1 MRIDDSQPSSSDQ
14 AVKSGDRDKSSTDQN
29 KDSSFSKVLAKK
41 RDGKQDDANSKT
53 GKQKNTDAS
62 LLPGLMGGPQALL
75 EQSMQPTTVQ
85 SKSPVQMPSE
95 LQGLVR
101 EISSLV
107 NVKGNQQVNIELNS
121 NVLKGLHIQ
130 IERQKDGA
138 IAIQFQ
144 TSSEVVSQLLS
155 KNIDALSQGLI
166 DRGVNVAD
174 INVSGSRDSTT
185 GTESSGQSYGQ
196 GSSQTSK
203 NRFGGGNYPA
213 GRQGGRR

>member
-1 MRIDDSQPSSSDQ
+1 MKIDDSQPSSSDL
-14 AVKSGDRDKSSTDQN
+14 AVKSGNRDKSSTGQN

-41 RDGKQDDANSKT
+41 RDGKQDDADAKP
-53 GKQKNTDAS
+53 GKQKDTDPGMIP
-62 LLPGLMGGPQALL
+62 PGLLAGPQALL
-75 EQSMQPTTVQ
+75 EQSMQPTAVQ
-85 SKSPVQMPSE
+85 SKSPVQAPPE

-144 TSSEVVSQLLS
+144 SSSEAVSQLLS
-155 KNIDALSQGLI
+155 RNMDALSQGLA
-166 DRGVNVAD
+166 DRGVNVGD
-174 INVSGSRDSTT
+174 IRVSGRDSTS
-185 GTESSGQSYGQ
+185 GTQ
-196 GSSQTSK
+196 GSSQSSK
-203 NRFGGGNYPA
+203 TRSNFGGANYPA

>member
-1 MRIDDSQPSSSDQ
+1 MRIDDSQPSSSDA

-41 RDGKQDDANSKT
+41 RDGKQDDTDSRT
-53 GKQKNTDAS
+53 GKQRDTD
-62 LLPGLMGGPQALL
+62 PGLIPGLLAGPQALL
-75 EQSMQPTTVQ
+75 EQSMQPTAVQ
-85 SKSPVQMPSE
+85 SKSPVQVPPE

-144 TSSEVVSQLLS
+144 SSSEAVTQLLS
-155 KNIDALSQGLI
+155 RNVDALSQGLI
-166 DRGVNVAD
+166 DRGVNVGD
-174 INVSGSRDSTT
+174 IRVSGRDSTT
-185 GTESSGQSYGQ
+185 GTQSSGQN
-196 GSSQTSK
+196 SK
-203 NRFGGGNYPA
+203 TRSNFGGANYPA

>member
-1 MRIDDSQPSSSDQ
+1 MRIDDSQPSSSDS

-29 KDSSFSKVLAKK
+29 KDSSFSRVLAKK
-41 RDGKQDDANSKT
+41 REGKQDDTESKP
-53 GKQKNTDAS
+53 GKQKDTDPGMI
-62 LLPGLMGGPQALL
+62 PGLLMGPQALL
-75 EQSMQPTTVQ
+75 EQSMQPTAVQ
-85 SKSPVQMPSE
+85 SKSPVQVPPE

-144 TSSEVVSQLLS
+144 SSSDAVSQLLS
-155 KNIDALSQGLI
+155 KNMDALSQGLI
-166 DRGVNVAD
+166 DRGVNIGD
-174 INVSGSRDSTT
+174 IRVSGRDSTT
-185 GTESSGQSYGQ
+185 GTQSSAQS
-196 GSSQTSK
+196 SK
-203 NRFGGGNYPA
+203 TRSNFGGANYPA
-213 GRQGGRR
+213 GRHGGRR